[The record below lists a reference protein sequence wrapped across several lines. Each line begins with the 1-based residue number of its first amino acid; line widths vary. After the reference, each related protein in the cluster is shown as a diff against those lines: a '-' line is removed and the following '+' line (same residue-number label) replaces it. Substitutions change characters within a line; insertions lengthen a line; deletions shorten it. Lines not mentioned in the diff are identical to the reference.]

1 MFDVLEPP
9 RILLSSI
16 LPTIKRIKPN
26 DCVIPN
32 RTDIFKRDINS
43 NNNDYNDN
51 SNDNDNNS
59 NNNVKTVSA
68 KTENGDNE
76 EEIGGERSTE
86 NGVERGGERGSER
99 GGDRSPNT
107 EESTGE
113 MIINFE
119 GL

>member
-32 RTDIFKRDINS
+32 RTDIFRRDINS
-43 NNNDYNDN
+43 NNDDN
-51 SNDNDNNS
+51 SNDNDNDNI
-59 NNNVKTVSA
+59 KTVSA

-86 NGVERGGERGSER
+86 HGVERGSERGSER

>member
-26 DCVIPN
+26 DCIIPN
-32 RTDIFKRDINS
+32 RPNIKKE
-43 NNNDYNDN
+43 NNNMQ
-51 SNDNDNNS
+51 
-59 NNNVKTVSA
+59 TVNA
-68 KTENGDNE
+68 KTENEDNE
-76 EEIGGERSTE
+76 EETGD
-86 NGVERGGERGSER
+86 ERGRERGSER
-99 GGDRSPNT
+99 GGVDSPDT

-113 MIINFE
+113 MITHFE